1 MNASSCQ
8 DKILTTFGVYFFE
21 CMYPR
26 DLVSIERCPQYPM
39 FFFLVLY
46 CLFHCKEDNLESLQF
61 LQELGYKLK
70 RRVNKLVDACVV
82 TVVQSRRGC
91 SIL

>member
-1 MNASSCQ
+1 MHVPERSCQ
-8 DKILTTFGVYFFE
+8 HRT
-21 CMYPR
+21 
-26 DLVSIERCPQYPM
+26 VSTIPNV
-39 FFFLVLY
+39 FFLVLY